1 MQVYAFRGLSL
12 TIGKIFKSNVRMNHE
27 RIQTGKMVASKVI
40 RKFEL
45 FFRILNKTK

>member
-27 RIQTGKMVASKVI
+27 RIQKGKMVASKVI
-40 RKFEL
+40 KFEL
-45 FFRILNKTK
+45 FFCILNKTK

>member
-40 RKFEL
+40 KFEL
-45 FFRILNKTK
+45 FFCILNKTK